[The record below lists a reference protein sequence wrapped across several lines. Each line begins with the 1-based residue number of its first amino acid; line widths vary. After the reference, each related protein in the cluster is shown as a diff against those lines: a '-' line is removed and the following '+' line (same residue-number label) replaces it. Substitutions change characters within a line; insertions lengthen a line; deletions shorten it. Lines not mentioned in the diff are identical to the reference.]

1 MNSGKHALRN
11 AIVVSPQDAQN
22 QRGKRFKS
30 SRANQRLKHQARRC
44 KKIMHIS
51 KWDLLIYTPV
61 QTQPRQSEYCQ
72 ACTQERYRCLTARC
86 SESAGKAFQIIT
98 GKSTTQTPSKKM
110 QEDARRSCISRNGIC
125 SFTHRCKLNRDK
137 VNSVKHALRNAIVVS
152 PQDAQNQRGKRFKSS
167 RANQRLKHEA
177 RRCKMIMHISK
188 WDLLIYTPVQ
198 TQPRQGE

>member
-1 MNSGKHALRN
+1 MGFAHLHTGANSTKTKWILSSVHSGTLSLSHCKMLR
-11 AIVVSPQDAQN
+11 ISGESVSN
-22 QRGKRFKS
+22 HHG
-30 SRANQRLKHQARRC
+30 
-44 KKIMHIS
+44 
-51 KWDLLIYTPV
+51 
-61 QTQPRQSEYCQ
+61 
-72 ACTQERYRCLTARC
+72 
-86 SESAGKAFQIIT
+86 QINDSNT
-98 GKSTTQTPSKKM
+98 SKKM

-167 RANQRLKHEA
+167 RANQRLKHQA
-177 RRCKMIMHISK
+177 RRCKKIMHISK